1 MHFTEWTGSALHPE
15 IKEGWGVYKLKDGSS
30 QILTVLELA
39 MSKDKI
45 TTLDDGLK
53 TGNAYYVGVS
63 CKDAKNCDFTKAAP
77 AMALTLPSEY
87 YEFLDEQFIQ

>member
-1 MHFTEWTGSALHPE
+1 MPDV
-15 IKEGWGVYKLKDGSS
+15 KEGWGVYKLKDGSS

-39 MSKDKI
+39 MSKDQI
-45 TTLDDGLK
+45 STLDDGLK
-53 TGNAYYVGVS
+53 QGNAYYVGVA
-63 CKDAKNCDFTKAAP
+63 CKDTKNCDFSKATP